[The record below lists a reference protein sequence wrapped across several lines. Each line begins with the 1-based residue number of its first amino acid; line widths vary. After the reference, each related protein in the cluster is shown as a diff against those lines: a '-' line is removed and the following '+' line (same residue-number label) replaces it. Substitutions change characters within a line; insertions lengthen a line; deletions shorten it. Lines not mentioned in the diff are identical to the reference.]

1 MRLIREAERTLT
13 CPGCRTPAGGSE
25 RFCPRCGLPLVLDA
39 DAAPPADAAVSERRR
54 RARLI
59 KPQLSEGPLV
69 AVARARNQAEAEFLQ
84 SLLLEQGVASM
95 LRRSAG
101 FDVPDMLFAGPRDV
115 LVAASGVET
124 ARETLLDAGLSGAGH
139 AGDEA
144 SRRPVVRPG
153 PLLVGLLVAL
163 LVGAAIIWALSLVIG
178 GRSATRRGEAGQVQ
192 APLRVDRAEPR
203 AEGPLDRRVRIA
215 AVRRGRELERGLLAL
230 VLGEQVEHGS
240 AQ

>member
-124 ARETLLDAGLSGAGH
+124 ARETLLDAGLSGEAGGG
-139 AGDEA
+139 ACG
-144 SRRPVVRPG
+144 RPVVRPW
-153 PLLVGLLVAL
+153 PLLAGLLAAL
-163 LVGAAIIWALSLVIG
+163 LIGAAIIWALSLVIG
-178 GRSATRRGEAGQVQ
+178 GRSATRRGEAAQVQ

>member
-95 LRRSAG
+95 LRRTAG
-101 FDVPDMLFAGPRDV
+101 FDVPDMLFAGPRDL
-115 LVAASGVET
+115 LVAASGLQT
-124 ARETLLDAGLSGAGH
+124 ARETLLGAGLTAGGRE
-139 AGDEA
+139 AG
-144 SRRPVVRPG
+144 PQVRPIVRPW
-153 PLLVGLLVAL
+153 PLLAGLLAAL
-163 LVGAAIIWALSLVIG
+163 LLGAAVMWALSLVV
-178 GRSATRRGEAGQVQ
+178 AG
-192 APLRVDRAEPR
+192 
-203 AEGPLDRRVRIA
+203 
-215 AVRRGRELERGLLAL
+215 
-230 VLGEQVEHGS
+230 
-240 AQ
+240 